1 MPPGGAPA
9 APAAFLSLHAAVA
22 AILVVAAPAG
32 LGRLGMRAES
42 AGRARLAESAG
53 RARRAGM
60 ITVAFVRATV
70 RTRRWWR

>member
-1 MPPGGAPA
+1 MPPGG

-42 AGRARLAESAG
+42 AGRAR
-53 RARRAGM
+53 RAGM
-60 ITVAFVRATV
+60 ITVAFARATV